1 VTFATLNGQRVIAA
15 HVHVP
20 GFGAWVADVALD
32 DQAASPPTGQ
42 VTLVVGDLTL
52 TGTVLPA
59 ASGTFNQK
67 GWYRIIAG
75 AGRWSTILP
84 SKGYHNDAG
93 MKASLVINDVAREAG
108 ETIGTFTDATLQGVD
123 FVRQAGP
130 ASRIFVEALGNG
142 INWWVDYAGTTQVG
156 MRATSTPAAGADYDL
171 IEYHPD
177 SRIAVFATETPSVL
191 TIGAMIT
198 NPRLVAPVT
207 IRELDISLTATS
219 LRVSAWV
226 DEAGQ
231 VGPFDTRIL
240 RALRALVRETF
251 PMVDYLAPARYR
263 VISMDNGRANLQA
276 VNPLRGMPDTTL
288 VRLAPGMAGETA
300 ELTPGSTV
308 LVQFIEG
315 DPSLPVITAYA
326 TPDDNAFRPVSWS
339 IDAPKVLLG
348 KLATSGSGIPVA
360 RIGDLVNVNASIPL
374 PVIMSLLVGPEGIP
388 VTGASVPP
396 GTPIT
401 LLLTTPLV
409 GTIQSG
415 SLEVQS

>member
-240 RALRALVRETF
+240 RALRARARDVPDGRLPRAGPVPRHQHGQRPRE
-251 PMVDYLAPARYR
+251 LASGQPA
-263 VISMDNGRANLQA
+263 SGHAGHDAGAPRAGHGGGD
-276 VNPLRGMPDTTL
+276 RGAHA
-288 VRLAPGMAGETA
+288 RQHGA
-300 ELTPGSTV
+300 
-308 LVQFIEG
+308 
-315 DPSLPVITAYA
+315 
-326 TPDDNAFRPVSWS
+326 RPVHR
-339 IDAPKVLLG
+339 G
-348 KLATSGSGIPVA
+348 RPVA
-360 RIGDLVNVNASIPL
+360 ARDHGVRDAGRQRLPAGLVVDRRAEGAPRQARD
-374 PVIMSLLVGPEGIP
+374 VG
-388 VTGASVPP
+388 
-396 GTPIT
+396 
-401 LLLTTPLV
+401 
-409 GTIQSG
+409 
-415 SLEVQS
+415 